1 MLGTIFDRIAQLV
14 ATLFFMSFAV
24 FTLIGLM
31 PGDPLDVMI
40 AGNPGVTP
48 IWWRSCAASMASISR

>member
-14 ATLFFMSFAV
+14 VTLFFMSFAV

-31 PGDPLDVMI
+31 PGDPLDGSPAI
-40 AGNPGVTP
+40 QASPP